1 LETKVGCENR
11 HIVGVREVI
20 ECDALPGIGMFSEN
34 GGGEFRRNG
43 KHYIAP
49 LIVDGSVISYV
60 VDGSRYIF
68 EVIVIEPSIVVARS
82 PKACNFGL
90 DENVAGGAGMELE
103 IYILP
108 ETVSFT
114 GISMEEVPSL
124 EGVHVGYFANISFAN
139 VWYHTVDRGAGQ
151 WVNIKPDNYWATD
164 SAVMGDVLPLE
175 KPNGDI
181 TWDLSEGVWSQGELV
196 WYIPWGW
203 RERDAEIGEEPVK
216 VIPVRY
222 NQTFR
227 IDQHGTLSVL
237 KFGHVVS
244 RGTNNVIKLNGNI
257 VPKASLVQGGG
268 Q

>member
-1 LETKVGCENR
+1 M
-11 HIVGVREVI
+11 GVREAINCFAMPDVGDW
-20 ECDALPGIGMFSEN
+20 EES
-34 GGGEFRRNG
+34 GGGYFRGRG
-43 KHYIAP
+43 LYRAP
-49 LIVDGSVISYV
+49 LMLDGSTLSYV
-60 VDGSRYIF
+60 VDEWRYIF
-68 EVIVIEPSIVVARS
+68 NLIVIEPSAVVACS
-82 PKACNFGL
+82 PKACDFSLN
-90 DENVAGGAGMELE
+90 ENVSGGAGMELE
-103 IYILP
+103 LYILP
-108 ETVSFT
+108 EEVSFT

-124 EGVHVGYFANISFAN
+124 EGVHVGYFANISFMN

-216 VIPVRY
+216 VMPVRY